1 MKIPVNSLD
10 SRCCELLWPASRT
23 RVVSR
28 GLNSSAW
35 VGNALLTLIA
45 YGAIAYGAI
54 ACSGSDA
61 SNSENF
67 GYLPAGAG
75 GSGQTWATPEA
86 IGFTPSTTLTLKL
99 GSTAPCTVVV
109 QPPDTYDVA
118 LALLGASSDAAL
130 SGTIVRTGPDGRA
143 QFSVTASNIATSFAV
158 RASVGQLSNELDVS
172 VSDEG
177 YASLNVSGNY
187 VGNRSIEHWVSSLI
201 TGVPCTDFH
210 SSLPS
215 DGQLLVSSTSAQK
228 IKISNVP
235 VGATQSLILRGE
247 YSVWGC
253 KDIPSLVADEVLDL
267 PVQVYD
273 IPAVYGADPLPVNFE
288 ITTNADTWAAN
299 LALLNSQLQ
308 AAVLPPTTDNTALLL
323 DAMRSAANNSQLQV
337 DFDQRRISGNWQ
349 AILANAWSTKDGGS
363 DGCISFAID
372 DWLSSS
378 VSQLGKGVTIGTT
391 LSLTSTSSSVGQE
404 QLNLKSIAG
413 VSTVDLQAPSS
424 FPFKTTFGANDGLAA
439 SAELTFN
446 EAYWVRALALS
457 RAKLQFPGAND
468 IPAALSA
475 LVGCGSIAASFDQ
488 AAPTSADCSQ
498 ACLTRLCNDALAQ
511 LWTQTDET
519 VAHWGTTSLTLSS
532 SGNLRVDSHATVT
545 GYTGTWV
552 GVIASPSG
560 NVSTGGS
567 ID

>member
-1 MKIPVNSLD
+1 M
-10 SRCCELLWPASRT
+10 
-23 RVVSR
+23 SR
-28 GLNSSAW
+28 GLNSITWA
-35 VGNALLTLIA
+35 GNALLALVA
-45 YGAIAYGAI
+45 HGAI

-61 SNSENF
+61 SASF

-75 GSGQTWATPEA
+75 GSGQTLAIPEA

-99 GSTAPCTVVV
+99 GSTAACTVAV

-130 SGTIVRTGPDGRA
+130 SGTIVRTGTDGRA
-143 QFSVTASNIATSFAV
+143 QFSITASNIATSFAV
-158 RASVGQLSNELDVS
+158 RASVGQLSQQLDVS

-187 VGNRSIEHWVSSLI
+187 VGNRSIEKWVSSVIAGLA
-201 TGVPCTDFH
+201 CTDLH

-215 DGQLLVSSTSAQK
+215 DGQLLVSSTSSQK
-228 IKISNVP
+228 ISVTNVP
-235 VGATQSLILRGE
+235 VGATQSLILRGD

-253 KDIPSLVADEVLDL
+253 KDIPTLLADEVLDL

-273 IPAVYGADPLPVNFE
+273 IPAVYSADPLAVNFE
-288 ITTNADTWAAN
+288 ITTNADTWATN
-299 LALLNSQLQ
+299 LTLLNTQLQ
-308 AAVLPPTTDNTALLL
+308 AAALPSTTDNTALLL
-323 DAMRSAANNSQLQV
+323 DAMRSAANNSQLQS
-337 DFDQRRISGNWQ
+337 DFDQRRASGNWQ
-349 AILANAWSTKDGGS
+349 AILASAWSLKDGGS
-363 DGCISFAID
+363 DGCISFAVN

-378 VSQLGKGVTIGTT
+378 LSQLGKGVSIGTT
-391 LSLTSTSSSVGQE
+391 LSLTSASSSVGQE

-413 VSTVDLQAPSS
+413 VATPDLQSPSS

-446 EAYWVRALALS
+446 EANWVRALALT
-457 RAKLQFPGAND
+457 RARLQFPGAID

-475 LVGCGSIAASFDQ
+475 LVNCDSIAASFDQ
-488 AAPTSADCSQ
+488 AAPSYADCSE
-498 ACLTRLCNDALAQ
+498 ACLARLCSDGLTQ
-511 LWTQTDET
+511 LWKQTDA
-519 VAHWGTTSLTLSS
+519 VVSHWGTTSLTLSS

-545 GYTGTWV
+545 GYSGTWV
-552 GVIASPSG
+552 GLIVSPSG
-560 NVSTGGS
+560 TVSTGGS